1 MFFPIA
7 AVVIG
12 FPIAV
17 LASRRVVRHAS
28 ALAAGSRIPSFVI
41 GVSLLAIGTDLP
53 EIANSIIASLADQ
66 GDVNVG
72 DSLGST
78 ATQMTLVLGLLPFL
92 GGAIMIKRN
101 GGTVRTALL
110 TVAGLAIGI
119 GLMADGFISR
129 LDALILISCWLVGSV
144 YLWRRV
150 PHGRQLELEL
160 EPDDRAKRYHVVGT
174 LVALVFVV
182 GGAALAVNGIIGLA
196 EEFGVPEFIISF
208 FGASIGTS
216 LPELVVMV
224 AAVRRGEPDLAIGDA
239 VGSSFADATLS
250 LGSGPLIAPTAI
262 TASFALQ
269 GALLAMVAAGV
280 VALLFARVLR
290 HDRRT
295 GALLLLVYAGFY
307 VLLI

>member
-1 MFFPIA
+1 M
-7 AVVIG
+7 
-12 FPIAV
+12 
-17 LASRRVVRHAS
+17 
-28 ALAAGSRIPSFVI
+28 
-41 GVSLLAIGTDLP
+41 
-53 EIANSIIASLADQ
+53 
-66 GDVNVG
+66 
-72 DSLGST
+72 
-78 ATQMTLVLGLLPFL
+78 
-92 GGAIMIKRN
+92 
-101 GGTVRTALL
+101 RTALL

-262 TASFALQ
+262 TASFAFQ

-280 VALLFARVLR
+280 VALLFARVRR